1 MVLKRFSSNCT
12 EDAGKSSYSRA
23 GGRAAFKLIM
33 ADFSLKKAQALLEQI
48 KEKGNNVDV
57 IREVLLNEAPP
68 FEPLR
73 DTSVP
78 SVFFIIGVN
87 GVGKTTTV
95 AKLAHMYA
103 KQGKNVVVVGADTFR
118 AAAQDQL
125 STLVNRMPVTYVG
138 GERGSDSGSI
148 LYKAL
153 SENPQASV
161 FLVDTAGRIHT
172 SRALIDEL
180 SKLIKVGKK
189 FSAEFPQ
196 EVLLV
201 LDGTQGIQGYR
212 QAMSFVQGTPITGL
226 VLTKMDSTAKGGMI
240 FSIWDELKILLNWFV
255 SVSSLMT
262 LISTAHKG
270 LSMPSLGITAVV
282 IMTEQSVET
291 VMLRAVNLA
300 LDEIGEYWC
309 SAVSWEPKGVDDR
322 VTFLDKQIEKKLQS
336 FCKNTAVTVSWVK
349 NTV

>member
-1 MVLKRFSSNCT
+1 MGLLDGFKAFFHQTVLKMQ
-12 EDAGKSSYSRA
+12 GKALTPEQEEELLS
-23 GGRAAFKLIM
+23 KLIM

-148 LYKAL
+148 LYKAI

-172 SRALIDEL
+172 SRALIDEF

-189 FSAEFPQ
+189 FSEEFPQ

-240 FSIWDELKILLNWFV
+240 FSIWDELKIPVKLVCFGQQLDDIDFYSPQRV
-255 SVSSLMT
+255 VDA
-262 LISTAHKG
+262 I
-270 LSMPSLGITAVV
+270 LG
-282 IMTEQSVET
+282 
-291 VMLRAVNLA
+291 NNGGGNN
-300 LDEIGEYWC
+300 D
-309 SAVSWEPKGVDDR
+309 
-322 VTFLDKQIEKKLQS
+322 
-336 FCKNTAVTVSWVK
+336 
-349 NTV
+349 

>member
-1 MVLKRFSSNCT
+1 MGLLDGFKAFFHQTVLKMQ
-12 EDAGKSSYSRA
+12 GKALTPEQEEELLS
-23 GGRAAFKLIM
+23 KLIM

-189 FSAEFPQ
+189 FSEEFPQ

-240 FSIWDELKILLNWFV
+240 FSIWDELKIPVKLVCFGQQLDDIDFYSPQRV
-255 SVSSLMT
+255 VDA
-262 LISTAHKG
+262 I
-270 LSMPSLGITAVV
+270 LG
-282 IMTEQSVET
+282 
-291 VMLRAVNLA
+291 NNGGGNN
-300 LDEIGEYWC
+300 D
-309 SAVSWEPKGVDDR
+309 
-322 VTFLDKQIEKKLQS
+322 
-336 FCKNTAVTVSWVK
+336 
-349 NTV
+349 

>member
-1 MVLKRFSSNCT
+1 MGLLDGFKAFFHQTVLKMQ
-12 EDAGKSSYSRA
+12 GKALTPEQEEELLS
-23 GGRAAFKLIM
+23 KLIM

-57 IREVLLNEAPP
+57 IREVLLSEAPP

-125 STLVNRMPVTYVG
+125 NTLVNRMPVTYVG

-148 LYKAL
+148 LYKAI

-189 FSAEFPQ
+189 FSEEFPQ

-240 FSIWDELKILLNWFV
+240 FSIWDELKIPVKLVCFGQQLDDIDFYSPQRV
-255 SVSSLMT
+255 VDA
-262 LISTAHKG
+262 I
-270 LSMPSLGITAVV
+270 LG
-282 IMTEQSVET
+282 
-291 VMLRAVNLA
+291 NNGGGNN
-300 LDEIGEYWC
+300 D
-309 SAVSWEPKGVDDR
+309 
-322 VTFLDKQIEKKLQS
+322 
-336 FCKNTAVTVSWVK
+336 
-349 NTV
+349 

>member
-1 MVLKRFSSNCT
+1 MGLLDGFKAFFHQTVLKMQ
-12 EDAGKSSYSRA
+12 GKALTPEQEEELLS
-23 GGRAAFKLIM
+23 KLIM

-125 STLVNRMPVTYVG
+125 STLVSRMPVTYVG

-189 FSAEFPQ
+189 FSEEFPQ

-240 FSIWDELKILLNWFV
+240 FSIWDELKIPVKLVCFGQQLDDIDFYSPQRV
-255 SVSSLMT
+255 VDA
-262 LISTAHKG
+262 I
-270 LSMPSLGITAVV
+270 LG
-282 IMTEQSVET
+282 
-291 VMLRAVNLA
+291 NNGGGNN
-300 LDEIGEYWC
+300 D
-309 SAVSWEPKGVDDR
+309 
-322 VTFLDKQIEKKLQS
+322 
-336 FCKNTAVTVSWVK
+336 
-349 NTV
+349 

>member
-1 MVLKRFSSNCT
+1 MGLLDGFKAFFHQTVLKMQ
-12 EDAGKSSYSRA
+12 GKALTPEQEEELLS
-23 GGRAAFKLIM
+23 KLIM

-125 STLVNRMPVTYVG
+125 STLVNRMAAVTYVG

-189 FSAEFPQ
+189 FSEEFPQ

-212 QAMSFVQGTPITGL
+212 QAISFVQGTPITGL

-240 FSIWDELKILLNWFV
+240 FSIWDELKIPVKLVCFGQQLDDIDFYSPQRV
-255 SVSSLMT
+255 VDA
-262 LISTAHKG
+262 I
-270 LSMPSLGITAVV
+270 LG
-282 IMTEQSVET
+282 
-291 VMLRAVNLA
+291 NNGGGNN
-300 LDEIGEYWC
+300 D
-309 SAVSWEPKGVDDR
+309 
-322 VTFLDKQIEKKLQS
+322 
-336 FCKNTAVTVSWVK
+336 
-349 NTV
+349 

>member
-1 MVLKRFSSNCT
+1 MGLLDGFKAFFHQTVLKMQ
-12 EDAGKSSYSRA
+12 GKALTPEQEEELLS
-23 GGRAAFKLIM
+23 KLIM

-57 IREVLLNEAPP
+57 IREVLLSEAPP

-125 STLVNRMPVTYVG
+125 NTLVNRMPVTYVG

-189 FSAEFPQ
+189 FSEEFPQ

-240 FSIWDELKILLNWFV
+240 FSIWDELKIPVKLVCFGQQLDDIDFYSPQRV
-255 SVSSLMT
+255 VDA
-262 LISTAHKG
+262 I
-270 LSMPSLGITAVV
+270 LG
-282 IMTEQSVET
+282 
-291 VMLRAVNLA
+291 NNGGGNN
-300 LDEIGEYWC
+300 D
-309 SAVSWEPKGVDDR
+309 
-322 VTFLDKQIEKKLQS
+322 
-336 FCKNTAVTVSWVK
+336 
-349 NTV
+349 

>member
-1 MVLKRFSSNCT
+1 MGLLDGFKAFFHQTVLKMQ
-12 EDAGKSSYSRA
+12 GKALTPEQEEELLS
-23 GGRAAFKLIM
+23 KLIM

-57 IREVLLNEAPP
+57 IKEVLLNEAPP

-73 DTSVP
+73 DSSVP
-78 SVFFIIGVN
+78 SVFFVIGVN

-125 STLVNRMPVTYVG
+125 NTLVNRMPVTYVG

-148 LYKAL
+148 LYKAI

-189 FSAEFPQ
+189 FSEEFPQ

-240 FSIWDELKILLNWFV
+240 FSIWDELKIPVKLVCFGQQLDDIDFYSPQRV
-255 SVSSLMT
+255 VDA
-262 LISTAHKG
+262 I
-270 LSMPSLGITAVV
+270 LG
-282 IMTEQSVET
+282 
-291 VMLRAVNLA
+291 NNGGGNN
-300 LDEIGEYWC
+300 D
-309 SAVSWEPKGVDDR
+309 
-322 VTFLDKQIEKKLQS
+322 
-336 FCKNTAVTVSWVK
+336 
-349 NTV
+349 

>member
-1 MVLKRFSSNCT
+1 MGLLDGFKAFFHQTVLKMQGKALT
-12 EDAGKSSYSRA
+12 PEQEDELLS
-23 GGRAAFKLIM
+23 KLIM

-125 STLVNRMPVTYVG
+125 NTLVNRMPVTYVG

-148 LYKAL
+148 LYKAI

-189 FSAEFPQ
+189 FSEEFPQ

-240 FSIWDELKILLNWFV
+240 FSIWDELKIPVKLVCFGQQLDDIDFYSPQRV
-255 SVSSLMT
+255 VDA
-262 LISTAHKG
+262 I
-270 LSMPSLGITAVV
+270 LG
-282 IMTEQSVET
+282 
-291 VMLRAVNLA
+291 NNGGGNN
-300 LDEIGEYWC
+300 D
-309 SAVSWEPKGVDDR
+309 
-322 VTFLDKQIEKKLQS
+322 
-336 FCKNTAVTVSWVK
+336 
-349 NTV
+349 

>member
-1 MVLKRFSSNCT
+1 MGLLDGFKAFFHQTVLKMQ
-12 EDAGKSSYSRA
+12 GKALTPEQEEELLS
-23 GGRAAFKLIM
+23 KLIM

-73 DTSVP
+73 DTSMP

-125 STLVNRMPVTYVG
+125 STLVSRMSVTYVG

-189 FSAEFPQ
+189 FSEEFPQ

-212 QAMSFVQGTPITGL
+212 QAISFVQGTPITGL

-240 FSIWDELKILLNWFV
+240 FSIWDELKIPVKLVCFGQQLDDIDFYSPQRV
-255 SVSSLMT
+255 VGA
-262 LISTAHKG
+262 I
-270 LSMPSLGITAVV
+270 LG
-282 IMTEQSVET
+282 
-291 VMLRAVNLA
+291 NNGGGNN
-300 LDEIGEYWC
+300 D
-309 SAVSWEPKGVDDR
+309 
-322 VTFLDKQIEKKLQS
+322 
-336 FCKNTAVTVSWVK
+336 
-349 NTV
+349 

>member
-1 MVLKRFSSNCT
+1 
-12 EDAGKSSYSRA
+12 
-23 GGRAAFKLIM
+23 
-33 ADFSLKKAQALLEQI
+33 
-48 KEKGNNVDV
+48 
-57 IREVLLNEAPP
+57 
-68 FEPLR
+68 
-73 DTSVP
+73 VP

-189 FSAEFPQ
+189 FSEEFPQ

-240 FSIWDELKILLNWFV
+240 FSIWDELKIPVKLVCFGQQLDDIDFYSPQRV
-255 SVSSLMT
+255 VDA
-262 LISTAHKG
+262 I
-270 LSMPSLGITAVV
+270 LG
-282 IMTEQSVET
+282 
-291 VMLRAVNLA
+291 NNGGGNN
-300 LDEIGEYWC
+300 D
-309 SAVSWEPKGVDDR
+309 
-322 VTFLDKQIEKKLQS
+322 
-336 FCKNTAVTVSWVK
+336 
-349 NTV
+349 

>member
-1 MVLKRFSSNCT
+1 MGLLDGFKAFFHQSVLKMQ
-12 EDAGKSSYSRA
+12 GKALTPEQEEELLS
-23 GGRAAFKLIM
+23 KLIM

-189 FSAEFPQ
+189 FSEEFPQ

-212 QAMSFVQGTPITGL
+212 QAISFVQGTPITGL

-240 FSIWDELKILLNWFV
+240 FSIWDELKIPVKLVCFGQQLDDIDFYSPQRV
-255 SVSSLMT
+255 VGA
-262 LISTAHKG
+262 I
-270 LSMPSLGITAVV
+270 LG
-282 IMTEQSVET
+282 
-291 VMLRAVNLA
+291 NNGGGNN
-300 LDEIGEYWC
+300 D
-309 SAVSWEPKGVDDR
+309 
-322 VTFLDKQIEKKLQS
+322 
-336 FCKNTAVTVSWVK
+336 
-349 NTV
+349 

>member
-1 MVLKRFSSNCT
+1 MGLLDGFKAFFHQTVLKMQ
-12 EDAGKSSYSRA
+12 GKALTPEQEEELLS
-23 GGRAAFKLIM
+23 KLIM

-125 STLVNRMPVTYVG
+125 NTLVNRMPVTYVG

-148 LYKAL
+148 LYKAI

-189 FSAEFPQ
+189 FSEEFPQ

-240 FSIWDELKILLNWFV
+240 FSIWDELKIPVKLVCFGQQLDDIDFYSPQRV
-255 SVSSLMT
+255 VDA
-262 LISTAHKG
+262 I
-270 LSMPSLGITAVV
+270 LG
-282 IMTEQSVET
+282 
-291 VMLRAVNLA
+291 NNGGGNN
-300 LDEIGEYWC
+300 D
-309 SAVSWEPKGVDDR
+309 
-322 VTFLDKQIEKKLQS
+322 
-336 FCKNTAVTVSWVK
+336 
-349 NTV
+349 

>member
-1 MVLKRFSSNCT
+1 MGLLDGFKAFFHQTVLKMQ
-12 EDAGKSSYSRA
+12 GKALTPEQEEELLS
-23 GGRAAFKLIM
+23 KLIM

-148 LYKAL
+148 LYKAI

-189 FSAEFPQ
+189 FSEEFPQ

-201 LDGTQGIQGYR
+201 LDGTQGLQGYR

-240 FSIWDELKILLNWFV
+240 FSIWDELKIPVKLVCFGQQLDDIDFYSPQRV
-255 SVSSLMT
+255 VDA
-262 LISTAHKG
+262 I
-270 LSMPSLGITAVV
+270 LG
-282 IMTEQSVET
+282 
-291 VMLRAVNLA
+291 NNGGGNN
-300 LDEIGEYWC
+300 D
-309 SAVSWEPKGVDDR
+309 
-322 VTFLDKQIEKKLQS
+322 
-336 FCKNTAVTVSWVK
+336 
-349 NTV
+349 

>member
-1 MVLKRFSSNCT
+1 MGLLDGFKAFFHQTVLKMQ
-12 EDAGKSSYSRA
+12 GKALTPEQEEELLS
-23 GGRAAFKLIM
+23 KLIM

-57 IREVLLNEAPP
+57 IREVLLSEAPP

-125 STLVNRMPVTYVG
+125 NTLVNRMPVTYVG

-189 FSAEFPQ
+189 FSEEFPQ

-240 FSIWDELKILLNWFV
+240 FSIWDELKILVKLVCFGQQLDDIDFYSPQRV
-255 SVSSLMT
+255 VDA
-262 LISTAHKG
+262 I
-270 LSMPSLGITAVV
+270 LG
-282 IMTEQSVET
+282 
-291 VMLRAVNLA
+291 NNGGGNN
-300 LDEIGEYWC
+300 D
-309 SAVSWEPKGVDDR
+309 
-322 VTFLDKQIEKKLQS
+322 
-336 FCKNTAVTVSWVK
+336 
-349 NTV
+349 

>member
-1 MVLKRFSSNCT
+1 MGLLDGFKAFFHQTVLKMQGKALT
-12 EDAGKSSYSRA
+12 PEQEDELLS
-23 GGRAAFKLIM
+23 KLIM

-57 IREVLLNEAPP
+57 IREVLLSEAPP

-125 STLVNRMPVTYVG
+125 NTLVNRMPVTYVG

-189 FSAEFPQ
+189 FSEEFPQ

-240 FSIWDELKILLNWFV
+240 FSIWDELKIPVKLVCFGQQLDDIDFYSPQRV
-255 SVSSLMT
+255 VDA
-262 LISTAHKG
+262 I
-270 LSMPSLGITAVV
+270 LG
-282 IMTEQSVET
+282 
-291 VMLRAVNLA
+291 NNGGGNN
-300 LDEIGEYWC
+300 D
-309 SAVSWEPKGVDDR
+309 
-322 VTFLDKQIEKKLQS
+322 
-336 FCKNTAVTVSWVK
+336 
-349 NTV
+349 

>member
-1 MVLKRFSSNCT
+1 MGLLDGFKAFFHQTVLKMQ
-12 EDAGKSSYSRA
+12 GKALTPEQEEELLS
-23 GGRAAFKLIM
+23 KLIM

-125 STLVNRMPVTYVG
+125 NTLVNRMPVTYVG

-189 FSAEFPQ
+189 FSEEFPQ

-240 FSIWDELKILLNWFV
+240 FSIWDELKIPVKLVCFGQQLDDIDFYSPQRVVNA
-255 SVSSLMT
+255 
-262 LISTAHKG
+262 I
-270 LSMPSLGITAVV
+270 LG
-282 IMTEQSVET
+282 
-291 VMLRAVNLA
+291 NNGG
-300 LDEIGEYWC
+300 DNN
-309 SAVSWEPKGVDDR
+309 D
-322 VTFLDKQIEKKLQS
+322 
-336 FCKNTAVTVSWVK
+336 
-349 NTV
+349 

>member
-1 MVLKRFSSNCT
+1 MGLLDGFKAFFHQTVLKMQ
-12 EDAGKSSYSRA
+12 GKALTPEQEEELLS
-23 GGRAAFKLIM
+23 KLIM

-148 LYKAL
+148 LYKAI

-189 FSAEFPQ
+189 FSEEFPQ

-240 FSIWDELKILLNWFV
+240 FSIWDELKIPVKLVCFGQQLDDIDFYSPQRV
-255 SVSSLMT
+255 VDA
-262 LISTAHKG
+262 I
-270 LSMPSLGITAVV
+270 LG
-282 IMTEQSVET
+282 
-291 VMLRAVNLA
+291 NNGGGNN
-300 LDEIGEYWC
+300 D
-309 SAVSWEPKGVDDR
+309 
-322 VTFLDKQIEKKLQS
+322 
-336 FCKNTAVTVSWVK
+336 
-349 NTV
+349 

>member
-1 MVLKRFSSNCT
+1 MGLLDGFKAFFHQSVLKMQ
-12 EDAGKSSYSRA
+12 GKALTPEQEEELLSK
-23 GGRAAFKLIM
+23 FIM

-189 FSAEFPQ
+189 FSEEFPQ

-212 QAMSFVQGTPITGL
+212 QAISFVQGTPITGL

-240 FSIWDELKILLNWFV
+240 FSIWDELKIPVKLVCFGQQLDDIDFYSPQRV
-255 SVSSLMT
+255 VD
-262 LISTAHKG
+262 AV
-270 LSMPSLGITAVV
+270 LG
-282 IMTEQSVET
+282 
-291 VMLRAVNLA
+291 NNGGGNN
-300 LDEIGEYWC
+300 D
-309 SAVSWEPKGVDDR
+309 
-322 VTFLDKQIEKKLQS
+322 
-336 FCKNTAVTVSWVK
+336 
-349 NTV
+349 

>member
-1 MVLKRFSSNCT
+1 MGLLDGFKAFFNQTVLKMQ
-12 EDAGKSSYSRA
+12 GKALTPEQEEELLS
-23 GGRAAFKLIM
+23 KLIM

-189 FSAEFPQ
+189 FSEEFPQ

-212 QAMSFVQGTPITGL
+212 QAISFVQGTPITGL

-240 FSIWDELKILLNWFV
+240 FSIWDELKIPVKLVCFGQQLDDIDFYSPQRV
-255 SVSSLMT
+255 VDA
-262 LISTAHKG
+262 I
-270 LSMPSLGITAVV
+270 LG
-282 IMTEQSVET
+282 
-291 VMLRAVNLA
+291 NNGGGNN
-300 LDEIGEYWC
+300 D
-309 SAVSWEPKGVDDR
+309 
-322 VTFLDKQIEKKLQS
+322 
-336 FCKNTAVTVSWVK
+336 
-349 NTV
+349 

>member
-1 MVLKRFSSNCT
+1 MGLLDGFKAFFHQTVLKMQ
-12 EDAGKSSYSRA
+12 GKALTPEQEEELLS
-23 GGRAAFKLIM
+23 KLIM

-125 STLVNRMPVTYVG
+125 NTLVNRMPVTYVG

-148 LYKAL
+148 LYKAI

-189 FSAEFPQ
+189 FSEEFPQ

-240 FSIWDELKILLNWFV
+240 FSIWDELKIPVKLVCFGQQLDDIDFYSPQRV
-255 SVSSLMT
+255 VDA
-262 LISTAHKG
+262 I
-270 LSMPSLGITAVV
+270 LG
-282 IMTEQSVET
+282 
-291 VMLRAVNLA
+291 NNGG
-300 LDEIGEYWC
+300 DNN
-309 SAVSWEPKGVDDR
+309 D
-322 VTFLDKQIEKKLQS
+322 
-336 FCKNTAVTVSWVK
+336 
-349 NTV
+349 

>member
-1 MVLKRFSSNCT
+1 MGLLDGFKAFFHQTVLKMQ
-12 EDAGKSSYSRA
+12 GKALTPEQEEELLS
-23 GGRAAFKLIM
+23 KLIM

-125 STLVNRMPVTYVG
+125 NTLVNRMPVTYVG

-189 FSAEFPQ
+189 FSEEFPQ

-240 FSIWDELKILLNWFV
+240 FSIWDELKIPVKLVCFGQQLDDIDFYSPQRVVNA
-255 SVSSLMT
+255 
-262 LISTAHKG
+262 I
-270 LSMPSLGITAVV
+270 LG
-282 IMTEQSVET
+282 
-291 VMLRAVNLA
+291 NNGGGNN
-300 LDEIGEYWC
+300 D
-309 SAVSWEPKGVDDR
+309 
-322 VTFLDKQIEKKLQS
+322 
-336 FCKNTAVTVSWVK
+336 
-349 NTV
+349 

>member
-1 MVLKRFSSNCT
+1 MGLLDGFKAFFHQTVLKMQ
-12 EDAGKSSYSRA
+12 GKALTPEQEEELLS
-23 GGRAAFKLIM
+23 KLIM

-57 IREVLLNEAPP
+57 IREVLLSEAPP

-153 SENPQASV
+153 LENPQASV

-189 FSAEFPQ
+189 FSEEFPQ

-240 FSIWDELKILLNWFV
+240 FSIWDELKIPVKLVCFGQQLDDIDFYSPQRV
-255 SVSSLMT
+255 VDA
-262 LISTAHKG
+262 I
-270 LSMPSLGITAVV
+270 LG
-282 IMTEQSVET
+282 
-291 VMLRAVNLA
+291 NNGGGNN
-300 LDEIGEYWC
+300 D
-309 SAVSWEPKGVDDR
+309 
-322 VTFLDKQIEKKLQS
+322 
-336 FCKNTAVTVSWVK
+336 
-349 NTV
+349 

>member
-1 MVLKRFSSNCT
+1 MGLLDGFKAFFHQTVLKMQ
-12 EDAGKSSYSRA
+12 GKALTPEQEEELLS
-23 GGRAAFKLIM
+23 KLIM

-125 STLVNRMPVTYVG
+125 NTLVNRMPVTYVG

-189 FSAEFPQ
+189 FSEEFPQ

-240 FSIWDELKILLNWFV
+240 FSIWDELKIPVKLVCFGQQLDDIDFYSPQRV
-255 SVSSLMT
+255 VDA
-262 LISTAHKG
+262 I
-270 LSMPSLGITAVV
+270 LG
-282 IMTEQSVET
+282 
-291 VMLRAVNLA
+291 NNGGGNN
-300 LDEIGEYWC
+300 D
-309 SAVSWEPKGVDDR
+309 
-322 VTFLDKQIEKKLQS
+322 
-336 FCKNTAVTVSWVK
+336 
-349 NTV
+349 

>member
-1 MVLKRFSSNCT
+1 MGLLDGFKAFFHQTVLKMQ
-12 EDAGKSSYSRA
+12 GKALTPEQEEELLS
-23 GGRAAFKLIM
+23 KLIM

-148 LYKAL
+148 LYKAI

-189 FSAEFPQ
+189 FSEEFPQ

-240 FSIWDELKILLNWFV
+240 FSIWDELKIPVKLVCFGQQLDDIDFY
-255 SVSSLMT
+255 S
-262 LISTAHKG
+262 
-270 LSMPSLGITAVV
+270 PQRVV
-282 IMTEQSVET
+282 DAI
-291 VMLRAVNLA
+291 LWNNGGGNN
-300 LDEIGEYWC
+300 D
-309 SAVSWEPKGVDDR
+309 
-322 VTFLDKQIEKKLQS
+322 
-336 FCKNTAVTVSWVK
+336 
-349 NTV
+349 

>member
-1 MVLKRFSSNCT
+1 MDLLDGFKAFFHQTVLKMQ
-12 EDAGKSSYSRA
+12 GKALTPEQEEELLS
-23 GGRAAFKLIM
+23 KLIM

-148 LYKAL
+148 LYKAI

-189 FSAEFPQ
+189 FSEEFPQ

-240 FSIWDELKILLNWFV
+240 FSIWDELKIPVKLVCFGQQLDDIDFYSPQRV
-255 SVSSLMT
+255 VDA
-262 LISTAHKG
+262 I
-270 LSMPSLGITAVV
+270 LG
-282 IMTEQSVET
+282 
-291 VMLRAVNLA
+291 NNGGGNN
-300 LDEIGEYWC
+300 D
-309 SAVSWEPKGVDDR
+309 
-322 VTFLDKQIEKKLQS
+322 
-336 FCKNTAVTVSWVK
+336 
-349 NTV
+349 

>member
-1 MVLKRFSSNCT
+1 MGLLDGFKAFFHQTVLKMQ
-12 EDAGKSSYSRA
+12 GKALTPEQEEELLS
-23 GGRAAFKLIM
+23 KLIM
-33 ADFSLKKAQALLEQI
+33 ADFSLKKAQALLEHI

-73 DTSVP
+73 DTSMP

-103 KQGKNVVVVGADTFR
+103 KQGKSVVVVGADTFR

-125 STLVNRMPVTYVG
+125 STLVNLMPVTYVG

-189 FSAEFPQ
+189 FSEEFPQ

-212 QAMSFVQGTPITGL
+212 QAISFVQGTPITGL

-240 FSIWDELKILLNWFV
+240 FSIWDELKIPVKLVCFGQQLDDIDFYSPQRV
-255 SVSSLMT
+255 VDA
-262 LISTAHKG
+262 I
-270 LSMPSLGITAVV
+270 LG
-282 IMTEQSVET
+282 
-291 VMLRAVNLA
+291 NNGGGNN
-300 LDEIGEYWC
+300 D
-309 SAVSWEPKGVDDR
+309 
-322 VTFLDKQIEKKLQS
+322 
-336 FCKNTAVTVSWVK
+336 
-349 NTV
+349 

>member
-1 MVLKRFSSNCT
+1 MGLLDGFKAFFHQTVLKMQ
-12 EDAGKSSYSRA
+12 GKALTPEEEEELLS
-23 GGRAAFKLIM
+23 KLIM

-189 FSAEFPQ
+189 FSEEFPQ

-212 QAMSFVQGTPITGL
+212 QAISFVQGTPITGL

-240 FSIWDELKILLNWFV
+240 FSIWDELKIPVKLVCFGQQLDDIDFYSPQRV
-255 SVSSLMT
+255 VD
-262 LISTAHKG
+262 AV
-270 LSMPSLGITAVV
+270 LG
-282 IMTEQSVET
+282 
-291 VMLRAVNLA
+291 NNGGGNN
-300 LDEIGEYWC
+300 D
-309 SAVSWEPKGVDDR
+309 
-322 VTFLDKQIEKKLQS
+322 
-336 FCKNTAVTVSWVK
+336 
-349 NTV
+349 

>member
-1 MVLKRFSSNCT
+1 MGLLDGFKAFFNQTVLKMQ
-12 EDAGKSSYSRA
+12 GKALTPEQEEELLS
-23 GGRAAFKLIM
+23 KLIM

-189 FSAEFPQ
+189 FSEEFPQ

-212 QAMSFVQGTPITGL
+212 QAISFVQGTPITGL

-240 FSIWDELKILLNWFV
+240 FSIWDELKI
-255 SVSSLMT
+255 SVKLVCFGQQLDDIDFYS
-262 LISTAHKG
+262 
-270 LSMPSLGITAVV
+270 P
-282 IMTEQSVET
+282 QSV
-291 VMLRAVNLA
+291 
-300 LDEIGEYWC
+300 
-309 SAVSWEPKGVDDR
+309 VDAILGNNGGGNND
-322 VTFLDKQIEKKLQS
+322 
-336 FCKNTAVTVSWVK
+336 
-349 NTV
+349 

>member
-1 MVLKRFSSNCT
+1 MGLLDGFKAFFHQTVLKMQ
-12 EDAGKSSYSRA
+12 GKALTPEQEEELLS
-23 GGRAAFKLIM
+23 KLIM

-68 FEPLR
+68 FEPLK

-125 STLVNRMPVTYVG
+125 NTLVNRMPVTYVG

-189 FSAEFPQ
+189 FSEEFPQ

-240 FSIWDELKILLNWFV
+240 FSIWDELKIPVKLVCFGQQLDDIDFYSPQRV
-255 SVSSLMT
+255 VDA
-262 LISTAHKG
+262 I
-270 LSMPSLGITAVV
+270 LG
-282 IMTEQSVET
+282 
-291 VMLRAVNLA
+291 NNGGGNN
-300 LDEIGEYWC
+300 D
-309 SAVSWEPKGVDDR
+309 
-322 VTFLDKQIEKKLQS
+322 
-336 FCKNTAVTVSWVK
+336 
-349 NTV
+349 

>member
-1 MVLKRFSSNCT
+1 MGLLDGFKAFFHQTVLKMQ
-12 EDAGKSSYSRA
+12 GKALTPEQEEELLS
-23 GGRAAFKLIM
+23 KLIM

-125 STLVNRMPVTYVG
+125 STLVNRMAAVTYVG

-189 FSAEFPQ
+189 FSEEFPQ

-212 QAMSFVQGTPITGL
+212 QAISFVQGTPITGL

-240 FSIWDELKILLNWFV
+240 FSIWDELRIPVKLVCFGQQLDDIDFYSPQRVVDAILGNN
-255 SVSSLMT
+255 
-262 LISTAHKG
+262 G
-270 LSMPSLGITAVV
+270 GG
-282 IMTEQSVET
+282 
-291 VMLRAVNLA
+291 NN
-300 LDEIGEYWC
+300 D
-309 SAVSWEPKGVDDR
+309 
-322 VTFLDKQIEKKLQS
+322 
-336 FCKNTAVTVSWVK
+336 
-349 NTV
+349 

>member
-1 MVLKRFSSNCT
+1 MGLLDGFKAFFHQTVLKMQ
-12 EDAGKSSYSRA
+12 GKALTPEQEEELLS
-23 GGRAAFKLIM
+23 KLIM

-57 IREVLLNEAPP
+57 IKEVLLNEAPP

-73 DTSVP
+73 DSSVP
-78 SVFFIIGVN
+78 SVFFVIGVN

-125 STLVNRMPVTYVG
+125 STLVNQMPVNYVG

-153 SENPQASV
+153 SENPDASV

-180 SKLIKVGKK
+180 SKLVKVSKK
-189 FSAEFPQ
+189 FSAEFPH

-212 QAMSFVQGTPITGL
+212 QAISFVQGAPITGL

-240 FSIWDELKILLNWFV
+240 FSIWDELKIPVKLVCFGQQLDDIDFYSPDKV
-255 SVSSLMT
+255 VDA
-262 LISTAHKG
+262 I
-270 LSMPSLGITAVV
+270 LG
-282 IMTEQSVET
+282 
-291 VMLRAVNLA
+291 NNGGGNG
-300 LDEIGEYWC
+300 D
-309 SAVSWEPKGVDDR
+309 
-322 VTFLDKQIEKKLQS
+322 
-336 FCKNTAVTVSWVK
+336 
-349 NTV
+349 

>member
-1 MVLKRFSSNCT
+1 MGLLDGFKAFFHQTVLKMQ
-12 EDAGKSSYSRA
+12 GKALTPEQEEELLS
-23 GGRAAFKLIM
+23 KLIM

-125 STLVNRMPVTYVG
+125 STLVNRMPAVTYVG

-148 LYKAL
+148 LYKAI

-189 FSAEFPQ
+189 FSEEFPQ

-240 FSIWDELKILLNWFV
+240 FSIWDELKIPVKLVCFGQQLDDIDFYSPQRV
-255 SVSSLMT
+255 VDA
-262 LISTAHKG
+262 I
-270 LSMPSLGITAVV
+270 LG
-282 IMTEQSVET
+282 
-291 VMLRAVNLA
+291 NNGGGNN
-300 LDEIGEYWC
+300 D
-309 SAVSWEPKGVDDR
+309 
-322 VTFLDKQIEKKLQS
+322 
-336 FCKNTAVTVSWVK
+336 
-349 NTV
+349 

>member
-1 MVLKRFSSNCT
+1 MGLLDGFKAFFHQTVLKMQGKALT
-12 EDAGKSSYSRA
+12 PEQEDELLS
-23 GGRAAFKLIM
+23 KLIM

-125 STLVNRMPVTYVG
+125 NTLVNRMPVTYVG

-189 FSAEFPQ
+189 FSEEFPQ

-240 FSIWDELKILLNWFV
+240 FSIWDELKIPVKLVCFGQQLDDIDFYSPQRVVNA
-255 SVSSLMT
+255 
-262 LISTAHKG
+262 I
-270 LSMPSLGITAVV
+270 LG
-282 IMTEQSVET
+282 
-291 VMLRAVNLA
+291 NNGG
-300 LDEIGEYWC
+300 DNN
-309 SAVSWEPKGVDDR
+309 D
-322 VTFLDKQIEKKLQS
+322 
-336 FCKNTAVTVSWVK
+336 
-349 NTV
+349 

>member
-1 MVLKRFSSNCT
+1 MGLLDGFKAFFHQTVLKMQ
-12 EDAGKSSYSRA
+12 GKALTPEQEEELLS
-23 GGRAAFKLIM
+23 KLIM

-125 STLVNRMPVTYVG
+125 NTLVNRMPVTYVG

-189 FSAEFPQ
+189 FSEEFPQ

-240 FSIWDELKILLNWFV
+240 FSIWDELKI
-255 SVSSLMT
+255 
-262 LISTAHKG
+262 
-270 LSMPSLGITAVV
+270 
-282 IMTEQSVET
+282 
-291 VMLRAVNLA
+291 
-300 LDEIGEYWC
+300 
-309 SAVSWEPKGVDDR
+309 
-322 VTFLDKQIEKKLQS
+322 
-336 FCKNTAVTVSWVK
+336 
-349 NTV
+349 

>member
-1 MVLKRFSSNCT
+1 MGLLDGFKAFFHQTVLKMQ
-12 EDAGKSSYSRA
+12 GKALTPEQEEELLS
-23 GGRAAFKLIM
+23 KLIM

-118 AAAQDQL
+118 AAAQNQL

-148 LYKAL
+148 LYKAI

-189 FSAEFPQ
+189 FSEEFPQ

-240 FSIWDELKILLNWFV
+240 FSIWDELKIPVKLVCFGQQLDDIDFYSPQRV
-255 SVSSLMT
+255 VDA
-262 LISTAHKG
+262 I
-270 LSMPSLGITAVV
+270 LG
-282 IMTEQSVET
+282 
-291 VMLRAVNLA
+291 NNGGGNN
-300 LDEIGEYWC
+300 D
-309 SAVSWEPKGVDDR
+309 
-322 VTFLDKQIEKKLQS
+322 
-336 FCKNTAVTVSWVK
+336 
-349 NTV
+349 